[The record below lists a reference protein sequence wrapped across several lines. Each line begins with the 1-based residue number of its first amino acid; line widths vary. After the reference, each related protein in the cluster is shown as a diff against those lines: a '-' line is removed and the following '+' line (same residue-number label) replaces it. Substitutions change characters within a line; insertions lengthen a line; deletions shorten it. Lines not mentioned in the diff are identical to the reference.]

1 MYPFKLVVLG
11 PLALKPRELVILAEL
26 GLYWLLDA
34 EDDDGVKFMFW
45 FWLVLLI
52 ELLLCSSVYLLVEF
66 DYSTFVSSILGLFIA
81 FITELLAYSS
91 FDLLVEFIKM
101 LLVLV
106 RTLRWFDTD
115 ERRLS
120 AWLYTIVS
128 IAFLLGTVLKLQED
142 VDVELI
148 GVVFGSI

>member
-1 MYPFKLVVLG
+1 
-11 PLALKPRELVILAEL
+11 
-26 GLYWLLDA
+26 
-34 EDDDGVKFMFW
+34 MFW

-66 DYSTFVSSILGLFIA
+66 GYSTFVSSIFGLMMA

-106 RTLRWFDTD
+106 RTLR
-115 ERRLS
+115 
-120 AWLYTIVS
+120 
-128 IAFLLGTVLKLQED
+128 
-142 VDVELI
+142 
-148 GVVFGSI
+148 

>member
-1 MYPFKLVVLG
+1 M
-11 PLALKPRELVILAEL
+11 
-26 GLYWLLDA
+26 
-34 EDDDGVKFMFW
+34 
-45 FWLVLLI
+45 
-52 ELLLCSSVYLLVEF
+52 S
-66 DYSTFVSSILGLFIA
+66 